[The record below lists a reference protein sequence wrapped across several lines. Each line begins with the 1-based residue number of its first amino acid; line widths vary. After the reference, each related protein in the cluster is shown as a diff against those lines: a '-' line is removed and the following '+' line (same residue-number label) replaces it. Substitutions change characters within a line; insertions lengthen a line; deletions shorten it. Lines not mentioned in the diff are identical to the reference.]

1 MSKLVVDASVAAKWL
16 VTEPLSDKALDVLG
30 SSEEL
35 CAPDFPLAEVG
46 NILWKKARA
55 GDLAPAAAQERFRAL
70 LSMGVTLVPAS
81 GLGERAV
88 ALALELWRT
97 VYDSLYLALAE
108 AEGCDF
114 VTADER
120 LVNAVAHTR
129 SPHAPSG
136 WARAEPP

>member
-1 MSKLVVDASVAAKWL
+1 MSKLVVDARVAAKWL
-16 VTEPLSDKALDVLG
+16 VTEPLSEKALDVLG
-30 SSEEL
+30 SSDEL
-35 CAPDFPLAEVG
+35 YAPDLLLAEVG

-55 GDLAPAAAQERFRAL
+55 GDLAPPAAQERLRAL

-88 ALALELWRT
+88 ALALGLGRT

-120 LVNAVAHTR
+120 LVNAVAH
-129 SPHAPSG
+129 APIA
-136 WARAEPP
+136 ARAKWLGAR

>member
-70 LSMGVTLVPAS
+70 LSMGV
-81 GLGERAV
+81 
-88 ALALELWRT
+88 WRT